1 MSFVYVDRITEFE
14 PGKYIRG
21 IKNTTRNESFYY
33 WLPDGRRA
41 LSPAV
46 LLESKAQLGAML
58 VMHKCDFNK
67 RPVLLADERSE
78 YYDYAESGQSLE
90 VYMQIDRHDEDV
102 IVSSGY
108 TAIDGKKLTENKCTR
123 SYLLPMDDFADR
135 NQVKKEFDALMRP
148 LPEKMQ
154 WAKPIHQIKPFAGV
168 SSFESL
174 RFIDGLIEHKPNEK
188 VVGYKNITRC
198 EAFFDGHFPYR
209 PIVPGVMLTTF
220 MGEICQ
226 YLTKEDINGPLRT
239 RALIPNFIE
248 NVRFRKF
255 VEPGDQ
261 CIVEAKLL
269 EGDCFKDDQQVMIQ
283 GKIFANN
290 NRVMQCRMGFKT
302 MVRDGSN

>member
-1 MSFVYVDRITEFE
+1 MSFVYVDRIIDYE

-33 WLPDGRRA
+33 WLPDGRRV

-46 LLESKAQLGAML
+46 ILESKAQLGAML
-58 VMHKCDFNK
+58 VMHKTDFKK

-78 YYDYAESGQSLE
+78 YYDYVEAGQTVE
-90 VYMQIDRHDEDV
+90 VYTQIDRHDDDV

-108 TAIDGKKLTENKCTR
+108 SMINGKKITENKCTR
-123 SYLLPMDDFADR
+123 SYLLPMEDFADGE
-135 NQVKKEFDALMRP
+135 QVKKEFNALLRP
-148 LPEKMQ
+148 LPEKLE
-154 WAKPIHQIKPFAGV
+154 WLHNPLHKLKPFAGTY
-168 SSFESL
+168 SFESL
-174 RFIDGLIEHKPNEK
+174 RLIDGLLEHEPNKK

-198 EAFFDGHFPYR
+198 ESFFDGHFPNR
-209 PIVPGVMLTTF
+209 PVVPGVMLTTF

-226 YLTKEDINGPLRT
+226 YLTKKEIDGPLRT

-261 CIVEAKLL
+261 CIIEAELL
-269 EGDCFKDDQQVMIQ
+269 EGDCFKPNQQVVVQ

-290 NRVMQCRMGFKT
+290 NRVMQCRMGFET
-302 MVRDGSN
+302 MISN